1 MTVPRG
7 LPSSRYQSRFGRCRG
22 GWRTRVVGRA
32 ARRQRG
38 AALAPPAD
46 RRPLAAAPP
55 SAGPAALERT
65 TRVVGVGGS
74 RRDRGGES
82 VDSLRF
88 GGARSP
94 LVAGVL
100 GFAIGLLAF
109 VQVRP
114 SLPAGDEPH
123 YLVITQS
130 LLEDGDLR
138 IENNHRQRDYRSYFA
153 GDLPPDFRVRGRNR
167 EIYSIHAPGVSAFVA
182 PAFFV
187 GGYRGVVLFLLLLS
201 AAGSA
206 LTWHLARL
214 LTGRDAAAWFGWAA
228 VTCSATWVFH
238 SFAVFPDGPGAVALL
253 TGVWALFRAQREAE
267 SNSPRS
273 APWFWHGLA
282 LALMPW
288 MHTRFAA
295 LAGTMG
301 ALVLLRLGPHPTR

>member
-1 MTVPRG
+1 MHHSTVTSSSPPTDRAPRSSPRRALRG
-7 LPSSRYQSRFGRCRG
+7 RRRVDIAGTHRLHGDGSSRLPSSVFSPGFGRCRG
-22 GWRTRVVGRA
+22 GWRTRVVGRS

-46 RRPLAAAPP
+46 RRPLAAAPLP
-55 SAGPAALERT
+55 PALLLWSGRLALL
-65 TRVVGVGGS
+65 VWVAVAAI
-74 RRDRGGES
+74 
-82 VDSLRF
+82 VAVSLSIRFRF

-201 AAGSA
+201 AAG
-206 LTWHLARL
+206 ARL
-214 LTGRDAAAWFGWAA
+214 RGIWR
-228 VTCSATWVFH
+228 VCS
-238 SFAVFPDGPGAVALL
+238 
-253 TGVWALFRAQREAE
+253 R
-267 SNSPRS
+267 
-273 APWFWHGLA
+273 
-282 LALMPW
+282 
-288 MHTRFAA
+288 
-295 LAGTMG
+295 AGTPRRG
-301 ALVLLRLGPHPTR
+301 LGGRPSPARPPGSFTVSRCFLTVQARWPC